1 MNISDRLEQTLLRPD
16 SMEEEVRLACMG
28 AKSHN
33 LAALALPPVW
43 ARFAAIALAGSP
55 VRLDVLVGYP
65 LGTHTPSVKGLE
77 ARLALE
83 EGAAEI
89 TFVPNLAAY
98 KTGYRETFSQDVAY
112 TLKQCRLVNPDAV
125 VKVLLYLD
133 LLSQAEQREVV
144 RLVQE
149 NGGRFLML
157 ASFENS
163 PVPPATVRRIQALV
177 AERTQL
183 GVFGNIRSWNEAAPF
198 IELDIVRLATPFAQ
212 EIAKEAASLS

>member
-1 MNISDRLEQTLLRPD
+1 MEVSDRLEQTFLRPD
-16 SMEEEVRLACMG
+16 SMEEEVRLACIG
-28 AKSHN
+28 AKTRR
-33 LAALALPPVW
+33 LAALGLPPVW
-43 ARFAAIALAGSP
+43 ARFAAVALAGSS
-55 VRLDVLVGYP
+55 VRLDIFVGYP

-89 TFVPNLAAY
+89 TFVPNFAAY

-112 TLKQCRLVNPDAV
+112 TLKQCRLVNPDAI

-149 NGGRFLML
+149 NGGHFLML
-157 ASFENS
+157 ASFGNG
-163 PVPPATVRRIQALV
+163 PVAPGTVRRIQALLS
-177 AERTQL
+177 ERTKL
-183 GVFGNIRSWNEAAPF
+183 GVLSPIRSWEEASPLLELG
-198 IELDIVRLATPFAQ
+198 IERLATPYAQ
-212 EIAKEAASLS
+212 EIAREATS